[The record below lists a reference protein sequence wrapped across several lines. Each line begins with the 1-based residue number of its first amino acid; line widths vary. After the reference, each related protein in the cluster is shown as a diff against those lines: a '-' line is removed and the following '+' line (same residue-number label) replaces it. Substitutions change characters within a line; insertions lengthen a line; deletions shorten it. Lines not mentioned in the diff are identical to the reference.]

1 MATIRPDDQT
11 VPELVAAFV
20 AVSLAQSKAIDDDNH
35 RRYNK
40 LVDDYLAL
48 EAELRSRQGDQ
59 RRALLPLFNHRNVQ
73 VRMNAALSTL
83 AALPD
88 EARETL
94 RLIHARREYPQAAD
108 AIGLLNAL
116 ERGTYLPT

>member
-1 MATIRPDDQT
+1 MTKKDYRSYSVGQ
-11 VPELVAAFV
+11 LVQAFLD
-20 AVSLAQSKAIDDDNH
+20 VSLSQSNAVDEDDH
-35 RRYNK
+35 GRYNR

-48 EAELRSRQGDQ
+48 VDELRLRKGDQ
-59 RRALLPLFNHRNVQ
+59 RRVLRTLFDHIKPQ
-73 VRMNAALSTL
+73 VRLNAAIATL
-83 AALPD
+83 AVLPD

-116 ERGTYLPT
+116 ERGTYIPE

>member
-1 MATIRPDDQT
+1 MTKKDYRSYSVGQ
-11 VPELVAAFV
+11 LVQAFLD
-20 AVSLAQSKAIDDDNH
+20 VSLSQSQAVDEDDH
-35 RRYNK
+35 GRYNR

-48 EAELRSRQGDQ
+48 IDELRLRKGDQ
-59 RRALLPLFNHRNVQ
+59 RRVLRTLFDHIKPQ
-73 VRMNAALSTL
+73 VRLNAAIATL
-83 AALPD
+83 AVLPD

-116 ERGTYLPT
+116 ERGTYMPE

>member
-1 MATIRPDDQT
+1 MTKKDYRSYSVGQLIQ
-11 VPELVAAFV
+11 AFLD
-20 AVSLAQSKAIDDDNH
+20 VSLSQSHAVDEDDH
-35 RRYNK
+35 GRYNR

-48 EAELRSRQGDQ
+48 VDELRLRKGDQ
-59 RRALLPLFNHRNVQ
+59 RRVLRTLFNHIKPQ
-73 VRMNAALSTL
+73 VRLNAAIATL
-83 AALPD
+83 AVLPD

-116 ERGTYLPT
+116 ERGTYIPE